1 MSNVIEVNGDL
12 SKWVNPREKRLVVID
27 FFATWYTCVAFL
39 ISRCGPCKYMH
50 PIFDDFSVRYKN
62 VVFLRVDSDKNRH
75 LSGEY
80 GVTGLPTFVF
90 VLQGTEVDRVT
101 GADANAVERNIQKYE
116 SAGSGFQGKGMALGG
131 SSSASVNAREMR
143 LKKFGGIK
151 MSAASTSSHM
161 NSMLNK
167 MLSKEDSDG
176 DEEEEEEVVAEE
188 KDKAASQ
195 SYAAQC
201 GVDIADRNR
210 RLPCETRFFPWVS
223 PLPRSTRF
231 PPFPPFT

>member
-176 DEEEEEEVVAEE
+176 DEEEEEVVAEE

-223 PLPRSTRF
+223 PLPRSTRL